1 MLKIANIIGL
11 CIFIIVVCI
20 AGCIQFD
27 ESEERYEDTRNK
39 MDTFVSIIVYSS
51 DEVKANEAIEA
62 AYKRIDEIV
71 ALANRFNESS
81 EISRL
86 NSNGILNNPS
96 PEIVDMI
103 ETSVK
108 YNSITNGAFDITILP
123 LLDLWSPSSS
133 SSPYYLFNMSQS
145 FIDNLDSG
153 NITDDLKL
161 VFSGHDYTLNETPTV
176 SYDNVSMQWTVKS
189 GWLDFVVKNE
199 SDVLNIY
206 TDFFWNV
213 NYSKQEEYINTTKK
227 YVGSEKITVS
237 DDEILLE
244 NGMSLTLDGIAK
256 GFAVDEALK
265 ILKDMG
271 IKSVLINA
279 GGDIATYG
287 TKPDGGNWVTGL
299 RNPDDVNESIMEF
312 GLSGEAIATSGNYE
326 RYFNESAKVGHIMDP
341 TSGRS
346 VTLCSSSTIIAD
358 NCTVADILATA
369 VFVLGPVDGVN
380 LVDSL
385 PGVETIVLGYDDPQ
399 NLFYSSD
406 LTDFKIQV

>member
-11 CIFIIVVCI
+11 CFFIIVVCI
-20 AGCIQFD
+20 TGCIQFD
-27 ESEERYEDTRNK
+27 ESEEKYEDTRDK

-51 DEVKANEAIEA
+51 DEAKAIEAIES

-81 EISRL
+81 EISQL
-86 NSNGILNNPS
+86 NSNGILKNPS
-96 PEIVDMI
+96 PELVDMI

-145 FIDNLDSG
+145 FIYNLDSE
-153 NITDDLKL
+153 NITDDIKL

-199 SDVLNIY
+199 SDVLNVY

-237 DDEILLE
+237 DAEIILE

-265 ILKDMG
+265 ILKEMG
-271 IKSVLINA
+271 INSALINA
-279 GGDIATYG
+279 GGDIATHG
-287 TKPDGGNWVTGL
+287 TKPDGENWVTGL
-299 RNPDDVNESIMEF
+299 RNPDDVDESIMEF

-369 VFVLGPVDGVN
+369 VFVLGPVDGIN
-380 LVDSL
+380 LVDLL

-399 NLFYSSD
+399 NLFYSSN

>member
-11 CIFIIVVCI
+11 CFFIIVVCI

-81 EISRL
+81 EISQL
-86 NSNGILNNPS
+86 NSNGILKNPS

-123 LLDLWSPSSS
+123 LLDLWSPFSS

-145 FIDNLDSG
+145 FIYNLDLG
-153 NITDDLKL
+153 NITDDIKL

-199 SDVLNIY
+199 SDVLNVH

-227 YVGSEKITVS
+227 YIGSEKITVS
-237 DDEILLE
+237 NDEILLE

-271 IKSVLINA
+271 IKNALINA

-287 TKPDGGNWVTGL
+287 AKPDGGNWVTGL
-299 RNPDDVNESIMEF
+299 RNPDDANESIMEF

-399 NLFYSSD
+399 NLFYSSN

>member
-11 CIFIIVVCI
+11 CFFIIVVCI

-27 ESEERYEDTRNK
+27 ESEERYEDTRDK

-51 DEVKANEAIEA
+51 DETKANEAIEA

-71 ALANRFNESS
+71 DLANRFNESS
-81 EISRL
+81 EISQL
-86 NSNGILNNPS
+86 NSNGILKNPS

-153 NITDDLKL
+153 NITDDVKL

-199 SDVLNIY
+199 SDVLNVY

-213 NYSKQEEYINTTKK
+213 NYSKQEEYINTTKN

-271 IKSVLINA
+271 IKSALINA

-287 TKPDGGNWVTGL
+287 TKPDGVNWVTGL
-299 RNPDDVNESIMEF
+299 RNPDDANESIMEF

-346 VTLCSSSTIIAD
+346 VTLCSSSTIIAN

-385 PGVETIVLGYDDPQ
+385 PGIETIVLGYDDPQ
-399 NLFYSSD
+399 NLFYSSN